1 MKKTIEIRLRIKV
14 EYDSSEAVL
23 VEYLRDV
30 EATPYPF
37 REMVMLALK
46 TFWLPYA
53 YKHLKVTSEQ
63 LHQVTLESIYGL
75 LIHLQRLQS
84 MIGIKLDSG
93 MIGSILPIQVNTA
106 SVSISASEAVHN
118 SDNSLTEELSVEEAD
133 DGEWNVP
140 FQFTSNL
147 GDDDY
152 VSTIAAKD

>member
-1 MKKTIEIRLRIKV
+1 MASNRFCDT
-14 EYDSSEAVL
+14 
-23 VEYLRDV
+23 
-30 EATPYPF
+30 TF
-37 REMVMLALK
+37 REMVMLALR

-53 YKHLKVTSEQ
+53 YKRLKVTSEQ

-84 MIGIKLDSG
+84 MIGLKLDSG
-93 MIGSILPIQVNTA
+93 MIGSILPMQVNAA
-106 SVSISASEAVHN
+106 SMSISASEAVHN